1 MFMNQNITKKASR
14 LALVLLLAATTF
26 SACNN
31 GGDKKKEEAPKV
43 DTPAPPPPAETK
55 PTGPDTTGQGGDTLK
70 QKPTAPGD

>member
-1 MFMNQNITKKASR
+1 MNQNITKKASR

-43 DTPAPPPPAETK
+43 DTPAPPPAETK
-55 PTGPDTTGQGGDTLK
+55 PTGPDSTGQGGDTLK